1 MNAASTGRMQDLRA
15 GYYDA
20 VQAMQTGTYKRDGDI
35 LDWTSWD
42 RFEVDGTTPTL
53 IHRLFVNGLGSPG
66 GVAGNRNLADTNL
79 VGNQGLPLGLK
90 LYVRAIKIFY
100 RADEIRTPAEIVAW
114 HDMLANTTIN
124 FAIPGKDTYGQWAL
138 DEVMNIPVSMMNVP
152 AATNYNPSESSG
164 TYRGILPLNLPIV
177 LASQVAFN
185 ITVEHHVAPA
195 AGLDDDIVKIGLN
208 GILERLS

>member
-1 MNAASTGRMQDLRA
+1 MAGRMQDLRA

-35 LDWTSWD
+35 LDFTLWD

-79 VGNQGLPLGLK
+79 VGNQGIPLGQK
-90 LYVRAIKIFY
+90 LYVRAIKLFY
-100 RADEIRTPAEIVAW
+100 RADEARSDTEIVAW
-114 HDMLANTTIN
+114 HDLLANTTIN

-138 DEVMNIPVSMMNVP
+138 DEVMNIPASMVQIPGN
-152 AATNYNPSESSG
+152 AGDNDPSMAWG
-164 TYRGILPLNLPIV
+164 AYRGILPLNLPIV

-185 ITVEHHVAPA
+185 ITVEHHVAPSA
-195 AGLDDDIVKIGLN
+195 DLDDDIIKIGLT